1 MPRVSF
7 ASVRDAPVVVTPSD
21 TVGSVETR
29 ALFARDRDPIHLH
42 VYRLCPGASV
52 PR

>member
-29 ALFARDRDPIHLH
+29 ALFARDRDPTHLH
-42 VYRLCPGASV
+42 VHRLCPGASV